1 MNNTFKPSN
10 LQEIYLNNCR
20 KNENVVHVR
29 LLSGISITGT
39 IVGFDAHS
47 IIVNEDGAQKLI
59 YKASICNIE
68 PEEAVEYI
76 FNEAL
81 MRDYKRVCTLAKT

>member
-1 MNNTFKPSN
+1 MNNTFKPTN

-20 KNENVVHVR
+20 KNENVVNVR
-29 LLSGISITGT
+29 LLSGKSVTGT
-39 IVGFDAHS
+39 IVGFDTHS
-47 IIVNEDGAQKLI
+47 IIVNDEGAQKLV
-59 YKASICNIE
+59 YKASISNIE

-81 MRDYKRVCTLAKT
+81 MKDYKRVCTLKA